1 MNSYLIHRTR
11 KAITKASIYLG
22 SNLAEKKYK
31 ISKRNCNFAK
41 TQSLFRTCPIEQEGN
56 TLSFQT
62 KDFPNVP

>member
-41 TQSLFRTCPIEQEGN
+41 TQSII
-56 TLSFQT
+56 
-62 KDFPNVP
+62 